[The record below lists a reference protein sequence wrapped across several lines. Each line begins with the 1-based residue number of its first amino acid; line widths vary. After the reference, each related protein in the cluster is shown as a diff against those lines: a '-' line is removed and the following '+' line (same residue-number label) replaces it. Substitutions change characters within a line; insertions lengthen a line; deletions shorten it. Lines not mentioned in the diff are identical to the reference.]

1 MAVSVVELDDK
12 LVKALKIMNSNHP
25 NAAEQLKLLLDEA
38 IKEKYG
44 SSRKPVSVLSKINSS
59 SSSVKKLSGGGIS
72 DELPVK
78 KPKSLPESKISK
90 LISKHTSSPSGS
102 PSPPTVSILEDDVE
116 MKSDESSRASSD
128 SRGSP
133 GLEIVDD
140 YNKCF
145 VCKNKRAGG
154 SSTSG
159 NKLIECAECH
169 SSYHQECHTPPISD
183 SDAADPRLIWY
194 CVQCM
199 RTMNK
204 KTAAP
209 MSSKS
214 NTKSSSSSSKSGS
227 SSYFST
233 SSSSGGSSKYSSSS
247 SSKPSSS
254 SSSSSSKPTSS
265 GGATTSSSLIS
276 ADKRIQIMKKRAAS
290 KKPEPPKKGKK

>member
-1 MAVSVVELDDK
+1 MAVSIIELDDK
-12 LVKALKIMNSNHP
+12 LVKALKIMNNGYP

-44 SSRKPVSVLSKINSS
+44 ASRKPVSVLSKLTSS
-59 SSSVKKLSGGGIS
+59 SSSSSKKLSGGNLS
-72 DELPVK
+72 DEHGIK
-78 KPKSLPESKISK
+78 KPKSLPDSKMSK
-90 LISKHTSSPSGS
+90 LLSKHTPSSPGS
-102 PSPPTVSILEDDVE
+102 PPLISIPEDDID
-116 MKSDESSRASSD
+116 MKSDESSQASSD

-145 VCKNKRAGG
+145 VCKNKRCG
-154 SSTSG
+154 SGSG

-183 SDAADPRLIWY
+183 TDAADPRLIWY

-204 KTAAP
+204 KTSATSL
-209 MSSKS
+209 SSKS
-214 NTKSSSSSSKSGS
+214 TSKSSSSGSGSKSTSSSGYYNNSSSSSSK
-227 SSYFST
+227 
-233 SSSSGGSSKYSSSS
+233 YSSST
-247 SSKPSSS
+247 SKSGS
-254 SSSSSSKPTSS
+254 SSSSSSKPVS
-265 GGATTSSSLIS
+265 GSGATTSSSLIS
-276 ADKRIQIMKKRAAS
+276 ADKRIQFMKKRAAS

>member
-1 MAVSVVELDDK
+1 MAISVVELDEK
-12 LVKALKIMNSNHP
+12 LVKALKIMNSGNS
-25 NAAEQLKLLLDEA
+25 NATQQLKILLDEA

-44 SSRKPVSVLSKINSS
+44 SSCKPISVLSKINSS
-59 SSSVKKLSGGGIS
+59 SSSSKKLSVVAHS
-72 DELPVK
+72 DEPMTK
-78 KPKSLPESKISK
+78 KPKSHPDSKISK
-90 LISKHTSSPSGS
+90 LISKHSLSPSGS
-102 PSPPTVSILEDDVE
+102 PSPPTLSMSEDNVE
-116 MKSDESSRASSD
+116 MKSEESSQASTD
-128 SRGSP
+128 SQGSP

-145 VCKNKRAGG
+145 VCKNKRVCGSG
-154 SSTSG
+154 SS

-199 RTMNK
+199 RTMNR

-209 MSSKS
+209 LSSKS
-214 NTKSSSSSSKSGS
+214 NTKSSNSSSKSGS
-227 SSYFST
+227 SISY
-233 SSSSGGSSKYSSSS
+233 SSSMGSSSKYSSS
-247 SSKPSSS
+247 
-254 SSSSSSKPTSS
+254 TSS
-265 GGATTSSSLIS
+265 LKSNSTSSTSTKAGVNVATTSSSLIS